1 MSDKWKK
8 VGSLW
13 EQESRGGKP
22 YWSGN
27 VTVGGVQ
34 INISVWPNDKGDNP
48 KRPDYVIYLN
58 ERKREEYRAP
68 AERQDEGLPPDS
80 VFQGD
85 DIPDDGVPF

>member
-48 KRPDYVIYLN
+48 KRPDFRLMLQ
-58 ERKREEYRAP
+58 ED
-68 AERQDEGLPPDS
+68 DEKPDS
-80 VFQGD
+80 PSGAPYEPPPAD
-85 DIPDDGVPF
+85 DDLPF